1 VENRLSLGVET
12 RKSAKRIG
20 KTKQNN
26 KGSETY
32 QKSSSKSKA
41 KRTAEKSLDSPQLTS
56 SLKQNLKIFPS
67 QNNWSKTG
75 EIT

>member
-32 QKSSSKSKA
+32 KKVQVKA
-41 KRTAEKSLDSPQLTS
+41 KRNELKRKVLSPRS
-56 SLKQNLKIFPS
+56 KQVLYFAAKFEISPS
-67 QNNWSKTG
+67 QNY
-75 EIT
+75 